1 MPKVAPYSK
10 GSVIFFEGDKA
21 DKIFILQS
29 GSVTLTTIDI
39 VTKEKVKENL
49 SVGQFFGLKS
59 ALSHRSRIETA
70 TAVTDCQVVMLTPQ
84 EFEKN
89 FSTNK
94 AIISKMFTVFTKT
107 LRDWQDKTERFL
119 KKENN
124 DISREEQMELVA
136 KSLYQDER
144 YFTAVNQCEK
154 ILRDIKEPCNKASV
168 EKLMADAKQSLSQED
183 VVGAS
188 FWGTDKP
195 PVADYA
201 AAMLKQFSLPIFD
214 RFKKTFNDGEMI
226 ISEFTKVKSF
236 YFILDGEVSVE
247 KYINGKMK
255 RYGMLGAG
263 VFFGELE
270 LIDEMSRN
278 ASCIARG
285 NVTCLK
291 FDKENFKSVV
301 AENGAAAMSVLKTLS
316 NRIYNQRRALKL
328 IGIKDLSVRVADVF
342 LMYDEDG
349 LAINTDADASKENQE
364 RKFYL
369 TVSDVAEWAAM
380 SVNEARDELNKFA
393 SRNKVSIY
401 DKYMIVSNIMD
412 MKRTVDSYY
421 SNLDEQSKK

>member
-1 MPKVAPYSK
+1 MPKIVPYSK

-21 DKIFILQS
+21 DKIFILQA
-29 GSVTLTTIDI
+29 GSVLLTKTDI
-39 VTKEKVKENL
+39 VTHETIKETI

-59 ALSHRSRIETA
+59 VLARRFRIETA
-70 TAVTDCQVVMLTPQ
+70 TAASDCQVVMLTLQ

-94 AIISKMFTVFTKT
+94 AIISKMFGVFTKT
-107 LRDWQDKTERFL
+107 LIEWQEKTKHFL
-119 KKENN
+119 KHENK
-124 DISREEQMELVA
+124 DLSREEQMELVA
-136 KSLYQDER
+136 KCLFDDER
-144 YFTAVNQCEK
+144 YFSAKNQCEK
-154 ILRDIKEPCNKASV
+154 IFRDIKEPCNKASV
-168 EKLMADAKQSLSQED
+168 DSLLAQSNEKLSQQEK
-183 VVGAS
+183 VESS

-195 PVADYA
+195 PIADFSVAL
-201 AAMLKQFSLPIFD
+201 LKQFSLPIFE
-214 RFKKTFNDGEMI
+214 RFKKNFADGEVI

-247 KYINGKMK
+247 KYVNGKLML
-255 RYGMLGAG
+255 YGMIGPG
-263 VFFGELE
+263 EFFGELE
-270 LIDEMSRN
+270 LIEEMPRN

-291 FDKENFKSVV
+291 FGKENFKSVV
-301 AENGAAAMSVLKTLS
+301 AENGFAAMSILKTLS
-316 NRIYNQRRALKL
+316 SKVYSQRRALKIL
-328 IGIKDLSVRVADVF
+328 CIKDLNVRVADIF

-349 LAINTDADASKENQE
+349 LSINTDADASSENLE

-369 TVSDVAEWAAM
+369 TVSDIAEWADI

-393 SRNKVSIY
+393 SKNKLAIY

-421 SNLDEQSKK
+421 ANLDETSK